1 MLLACGQ
8 AFSVFATQIHYD
20 NLIDYHMNDNKSF
33 CHSAHAL
40 IHARTLV
47 GLEATRKVGA
57 EQELGRS
64 LRRTHRR
71 GSSRPTLCRSA
82 MRAKS
87 GARAG
92 CRQRPP

>member
-8 AFSVFATQIHYD
+8 AFSVRFFATQIHYD

-47 GLEATRKVGA
+47 GTQMLVDAVVVLEVGA
-57 EQELGRS
+57 
-64 LRRTHRR
+64 
-71 GSSRPTLCRSA
+71 
-82 MRAKS
+82 
-87 GARAG
+87 ARW
-92 CRQRPP
+92 